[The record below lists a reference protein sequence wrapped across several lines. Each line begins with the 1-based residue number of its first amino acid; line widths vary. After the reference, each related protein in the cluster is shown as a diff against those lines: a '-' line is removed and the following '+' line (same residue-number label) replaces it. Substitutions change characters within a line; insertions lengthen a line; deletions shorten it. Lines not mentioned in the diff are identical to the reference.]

1 MTSDP
6 AVPLR
11 RVLEGPAACGGS
23 GAGCGRRH
31 DRSGE
36 SGRPAGRKGSLAGA
50 RGGRERPTRVRAQTS
65 RRPVPKNTCEHQ
77 RSHPAERS
85 GAPSPEPVREDR
97 PRPPAALLQRQPDHG
112 AFARVPT
119 RQTRWGSSG
128 KCPRGIGTPNE
139 LRGSAPDGA
148 PSRSKDGLDERRVTM
163 MPIRL
168 GPGWPCDPGQPRH
181 LSEFLLPYL

>member
-1 MTSDP
+1 MTRTGPFREEGRSDRSRKRPWPGAPAVRRGGRVLWVTSDP
-6 AVPLR
+6 AVPLL

-97 PRPPAALLQRQPDHG
+97 PRSPAALLQSLTKGLRTRPNQ
-112 AFARVPT
+112 ANPT
-119 RQTRWGSSG
+119 GRSG

-139 LRGSAPDGA
+139 LRGSAP
-148 PSRSKDGLDERRVTM
+148 
-163 MPIRL
+163 
-168 GPGWPCDPGQPRH
+168 
-181 LSEFLLPYL
+181 